1 MKLSARQVATE
12 KPADKVRTL
21 SDGKGLYL
29 VIKPTG
35 AKLWR
40 FRYYRPTGQRNMIS
54 LGHYPE
60 VSLSKA
66 REKCDDCRRQL
77 KEGVDPAQKK
87 AEAKAV
93 IRDESNR
100 FGAIARE
107 WHENMVHR
115 WKPGSSKPRVTWGTL
130 NNHVLPYFADR
141 IISEIT
147 PMEWLELL
155 KRMERAGIGE
165 QRDRVL
171 SMCRNI
177 YKLAIVTGRAQYN
190 PLADITVALRPHKS
204 KNMAHVSGEELPQLV
219 ADMANYSGNVVVK
232 RGLQIQLLTALR
244 PSELRLGRWH
254 EIDFDNAVWTIPGER
269 MKTGKEHLV
278 PLPRQAVSML
288 NSLKPLNGH
297 FEHIF
302 VVRSDDV
309 PITDS
314 TMSKA
319 LRIMGYQGR
328 HVPHGTRHLVATQ
341 LKELGYPGEWI
352 EAQLSHKL
360 PGIAGVYTHAVHMS
374 PEQRPA
380 MMQAWAD
387 YLEEVSGQDFLA

>member
-12 KPADKVRTL
+12 KPSEKVRTI

-35 AKLWR
+35 SKLWR
-40 FRYYRPTGQRNMIS
+40 FRYYRPTGERNMIS
-54 LGHYPE
+54 LGHYPD

-66 REKCDDCRRQL
+66 RDKCDDCRRQL
-77 KEGVDPAQKK
+77 KDGVDPAMQK

-93 IRDESNR
+93 VRDSSNR
-100 FGAIARE
+100 FGAVAKE

-115 WKPGSSKPRVTWGTL
+115 WKPGSSKPRITWGTL
-130 NNHVLPYFADR
+130 NNHVLPYFSDR
-141 IISEIT
+141 IISDIT

-155 KRMERAGIGE
+155 RRMERAGIGE

-190 PLADITVALRPHKS
+190 PLADITVALKPHKS
-204 KNMAHVSGEELPQLV
+204 QNMAHVSGEELPQLV
-219 ADMANYSGNVVVK
+219 ADIATYRGNIVVK
-232 RGLQIQLLTALR
+232 RALQLQLLTALR
-244 PSELRLGRWH
+244 PGEVRLAKWP
-254 EIDFDNAVWTIPGER
+254 EIDLDAGIWTIPAER
-269 MKTGKEHLV
+269 MKTAKDHIV
-278 PLPRQAVSML
+278 PLPRQAKWL
-288 NSLKPLNGH
+288 LKSLKPLNGH
-297 FEHIF
+297 FNHIF
-302 VVRSDDV
+302 VVRSNDT
-309 PITDS
+309 PITDA

-360 PGIAGVYTHAVHMS
+360 PGIAGVYTHAIHMT
-374 PEQRPA
+374 EDQRPA

-387 YLEEVSGQDFLA
+387 HLETVSGHSFLE